1 MRRVAL
7 PLSERF
13 TVHAIGLLNKVH
25 HSHLSKERDVQFD
38 TIRMARH
45 MNFSL
50 RQADVKSLSRRV
62 GP

>member
-13 TVHAIGLLNKVH
+13 TVHAVGLLNKVH
-25 HSHLSKERDVQFD
+25 HAHQPHKKDAQLS
-38 TIRMARH
+38 TIRMARN

-50 RQADVKSLSRRV
+50 CQADEKTLQQRI
-62 GP
+62 GL

>member
-13 TVHAIGLLNKVH
+13 TVHAVGLLNKVH
-25 HSHLSKERDVQFD
+25 HAHQSHTKDAQLS
-38 TIRMARH
+38 TIRMARN

-50 RQADVKSLSRRV
+50 RQADEKTLQQRI
-62 GP
+62 GL

>member
-13 TVHAIGLLNKVH
+13 TVHAVGLINKVH
-25 HSHLSKERDVQFD
+25 KAQSTKTQDAQLT
-38 TIRMARH
+38 TIRMARN

-50 RQADVKSLSRRV
+50 RQADEKTLQRRI
-62 GP
+62 GL